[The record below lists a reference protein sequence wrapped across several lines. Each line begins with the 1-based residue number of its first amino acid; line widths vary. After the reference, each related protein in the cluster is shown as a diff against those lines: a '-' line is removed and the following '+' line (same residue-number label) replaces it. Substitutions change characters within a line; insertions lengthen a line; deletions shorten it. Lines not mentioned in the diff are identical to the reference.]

1 MKRLGILF
9 LVGVGVLFLA
19 SVNGF
24 AIGTTYQTHITNKAV
39 VTGGN
44 FNATSNTVVTQV
56 MRIAGGHW
64 TGENDAISGVSAG
77 ALVTNTTYLTNF
89 GNDSFTF
96 VFSVASNANDGGAGN
111 HHPWAWR
118 IYQNGTAVGGWH
130 YGTAGSATL
139 AAINSGARSIINFVV
154 QVSNNAGGGYET
166 YVLRV
171 QDSGTHENTDNY
183 AGDNGIQYGGPAGA
197 GWGDTM
203 SDALACYGAGDAA
216 GDGAYRWRIQVSGP
230 IINII
235 KRVSTIQVA
244 DAAGPD
250 NVAVPGATITY
261 SIVVSNSG
269 GNATGPLVI
278 KDVIAT
284 NNLSFVGG
292 SMSVVHDDT
301 VGGGSW
307 TTNVSLPNIKW
318 SNSNDLAGSG
328 GWIGLQFQAIIK

>member
-9 LVGVGVLFLA
+9 LLGVGVLFLA

-24 AIGTTYQTHITNKAV
+24 AIGTTYQTHITNKAI

-44 FNATSNTVVTQV
+44 FSAMSNTVVTQV

-64 TGENDAISGVSAG
+64 TGETNVWGVSAG
-77 ALVTNTTYLTNF
+77 ALVTNRTYLTNF
-89 GNDSFTF
+89 GNDTFTF
-96 VFSVASNANDGGAGN
+96 TFTVASNSDDGGAGN

-118 IYQNGTAVGGWH
+118 IYTNGSALGAWH
-130 YGTAGSATL
+130 YGTTGSETL
-139 AAINSGARSIINFVV
+139 TPLPSGSRVEINFVV
-154 QVSNNAGGGYET
+154 QVSNNAAGGYEW
-166 YVLRV
+166 YVLSV

-197 GWGDTM
+197 GWGDTI
-203 SDALACYGAGDAA
+203 SDALVCYGRDAN
-216 GDGAYRWRIQVSGP
+216 DHRWRISVSGP
-230 IINII
+230 SISII

-250 NVAVPGATITY
+250 DVAVPGATITY

-269 GNATGPLVI
+269 SGNATGPLVI

-301 VGGGSW
+301 IGGGSW